1 MAIAKRVLTTN
12 TQAYKFNVMKK
23 ETLAERLNLAMELS
37 GMSQGALAKASGV
50 AQPTIWRLT
59 SGNARGSTKIVEIA
73 NALGVRTDWLSTGSG
88 PMRND
93 GQEPVSALPQQNTSP
108 SDVFRVEVLDLTV
121 SAGPGSFMISEFVEV
136 LHAIEFTTEHA
147 RSLFGNR
154 SQADVKVM
162 TVDGDSMCP
171 TIQSGDRLF
180 FDVSVRSFKVD
191 GVYAFVFGQHFHV
204 KRLQMQ
210 GLQLAVLSDNPAYKD
225 WYVTEENQDQLY
237 IMGKALIHESIAYN
251 KL

>member
-1 MAIAKRVLTTN
+1 MKTETPDIFELRRLKLQELVARFKTQREFAEKAGLDPTVVSRMLYPAGKANKRNIGEQSARQIEEAL
-12 TQAYKFNVMKK
+12 QISRGWMDG
-23 ETLAERLNLAMELS
+23 L
-37 GMSQGALAKASGV
+37 GQGASSNV
-50 AQPTIWRLT
+50 DISIT
-59 SGNARGSTKIVEIA
+59 S
-73 NALGVRTDWLSTGSG
+73 
-88 PMRND
+88 
-93 GQEPVSALPQQNTSP
+93 
-108 SDVFRVEVLDLTV
+108 SDTYRVEVLDLTV
-121 SAGPGSFMISEFVEV
+121 SAGPGTFMISEYVEV

-154 SQADVKVM
+154 AEGDVKVM
-162 TVDGDSMCP
+162 TVDGDSMAP
-171 TIQSGDRLF
+171 TIKSGDRLF
-180 FDVSVRSFKVD
+180 FDVSVRNFRVD

>member
-1 MAIAKRVLTTN
+1 MKTETPDIFELRRLKLQELVTRFKTQREFAEKAGLDPTVVSRMLYPVGKPNKRN
-12 TQAYKFNVMKK
+12 IGEQAARQIEDALKISRGWMDG
-23 ETLAERLNLAMELS
+23 LS
-37 GMSQGALAKASGV
+37 PTSKMDIDVPTHKAD
-50 AQPTIWRLT
+50 
-59 SGNARGSTKIVEIA
+59 NY
-73 NALGVRTDWLSTGSG
+73 
-88 PMRND
+88 
-93 GQEPVSALPQQNTSP
+93 
-108 SDVFRVEVLDLTV
+108 RVEVLDLTV
-121 SAGPGSFMISEFVEV
+121 SAGPGCFMLSEFVEV

-154 SQADVKVM
+154 SQEDVKVM

-180 FDVSVRSFKVD
+180 FDVSVRNFKVD

-210 GLQLAVLSDNPAYKD
+210 GLQLAVLSDNPVYKD

-237 IMGKALIHESIAYN
+237 IMGKALLHESIAYN

>member
-1 MAIAKRVLTTN
+1 
-12 TQAYKFNVMKK
+12 MKT
-23 ETLAERLNLAMELS
+23 TLAERLKEARSTRGLTQKAL
-37 GMSQGALAKASGV
+37 GDLVGVSQAAIQKIETGKAN
-50 AQPTIWRLT
+50 QT
-59 SGNARGSTKIVEIA
+59 TKLVEIA
-73 NALGVRTDWLSTGSG
+73 NALGVAPDWLSSG
-88 PMRND
+88 EGAMHN
-93 GQEPVSALPQQNTSP
+93 GAKYPVAALSAHSA
-108 SDVFRVEVLDLTV
+108 SDVFRVDVLDLTV

-154 SQADVKVM
+154 TQHDVKVM

-180 FDVSVRSFKVD
+180 FDVSVRNFKVD

-225 WYVTEENQDQLY
+225 WYVTEDNQDQLY